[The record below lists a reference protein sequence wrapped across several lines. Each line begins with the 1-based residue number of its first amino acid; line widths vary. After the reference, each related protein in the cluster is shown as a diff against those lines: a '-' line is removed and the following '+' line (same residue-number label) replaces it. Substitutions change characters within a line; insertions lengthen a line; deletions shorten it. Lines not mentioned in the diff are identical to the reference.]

1 MGRKKKVW
9 NRDSKPG
16 GELTHMPLVFFHVL
30 PSHASSTLQGSGGAM
45 LTKLS
50 LFETTGAHTQEDPA
64 MLENE

>member
-1 MGRKKKVW
+1 MEGKKKVW

-16 GELTHMPLVFFHVL
+16 GELIHMPLVLFHIL
-30 PSHASSTLQGSGGAM
+30 PSHLSSTLHGSGEAM

-50 LFETTGAHTQEDPA
+50 LLETTVTHKQEDPA